1 MYYKGKQTAVPCMAD
16 KYMDTWVTVSGI
28 TEGMK
33 NTRVKHLTGQLPT
46 AKNLQRYGKCR
57 SNICPCCK
65 KHPDGG
71 HHAVAW
77 CPAVS
82 GLVQEKHNKAVR
94 IITKAIAQRDVRA
107 DSIVYNDGGSASKW
121 ARAGVA
127 ELHRTRKHIPRDLN
141 SQEDFQ
147 GCKSRP
153 DITILY
159 RRRQVRKT
167 PEGQWQTTP
176 AVVTLVEI
184 KYTRDTDPSRTM
196 RDLFTQNSELHKLI
210 RERHPSA
217 TIELKSII
225 LGVAGAIYKECTIRQ
240 LELLSVKGIHLH
252 STVHNELQRHA
263 IQALHGTWRARQEKI
278 YKGPASESGN
288 RASPVG
294 RPQSLGGGVRQGG
307 MEGGDERDVGGGA
320 RRAEATGEG
329 LGRRGHPFYG
339 GYGVVCKM

>member
-1 MYYKGKQTAVPCMAD
+1 MP
-16 KYMDTWVTVSGI
+16 VTLSGI

-33 NTRVKHLTGQLPT
+33 NTRVKYLTGQLPT

-94 IITKAIAQRDVRA
+94 IITKAIAQGDVGA

-127 ELHRTRKHIPRDLN
+127 ELHRMRKHIPRDFI
-141 SQEDFQ
+141 SQEEFQ

-153 DITILY
+153 DIILY
-159 RRRQVRKT
+159 RRRQIRKT
-167 PEGQWQTTP
+167 PEGQWRTTP

-196 RDLFTQNSELHKLI
+196 QDPFTQHSELHRLI

-217 TIELKSII
+217 IIERRSII
-225 LGVAGAIYKECTIRQ
+225 LGVAGALYKECTIRQ
-240 LELLSVKGIHLH
+240 LELLGVRGTHLH
-252 STVHNELQRHA
+252 STAQKLQRHA
-263 IQALHGTWRARQEKI
+263 IQALHETWRARQEKI
-278 YKGPASESGN
+278 YKGPAKEPGN

-307 MEGGDERDVGGGA
+307 REGGDERDVGGGA

-329 LGRRGHPFYG
+329 
-339 GYGVVCKM
+339 